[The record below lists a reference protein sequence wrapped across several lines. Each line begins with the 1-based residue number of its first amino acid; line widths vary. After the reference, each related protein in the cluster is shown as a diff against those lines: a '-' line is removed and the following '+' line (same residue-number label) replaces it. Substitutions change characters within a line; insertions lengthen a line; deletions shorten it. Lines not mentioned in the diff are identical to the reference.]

1 MAHLD
6 RIAALLAK
14 AERTDNPHE
23 AEAFLAK
30 AQQLATTHS
39 IDLALARSRTAKAE
53 AREQP
58 ESRTITIGE
67 PGKRANKHLIA
78 LFSAVARSNDVVLDV
93 AANSTYVIAYGMPSD
108 IEVVQAMWASLA
120 TQMTAAAGAYLST
133 GRWRGETYWRRS
145 RDRWSGGWE
154 QAPHSAQSAR
164 AAFCTGFVPRI
175 AERLTAAREQAMR
188 ESDAARSPSATAS
201 DGPSETTPPGGVA
214 STSAELVLRRKH
226 EEVRAFHAHRSQ
238 ARGTWRGYSGSAHV
252 GGGSATTAGRA
263 AASRARL
270 GSATGIGGEGRAL
283 PGGRAER

>member
-58 ESRTITIGE
+58 ESRTITVGE
-67 PGKRANKHLIA
+67 PGKRANKHLIS
-78 LFSAVARSNDVVLDV
+78 LFSAVARSNEVVLDV

-120 TQMTAAAGAYLST
+120 TQMTASAGAYLST
-133 GRWRGETYWRRS
+133 GRWRGESYWRRS
-145 RDRWSGGWE
+145 RDRWGGGWE

-164 AAFCTGFVPRI
+164 AAFYTAFVPRI
-175 AERLTAAREQAMR
+175 AERLAAAREQAMR
-188 ESDAARSPSATAS
+188 DSDAARSPAAAGSDGVSETAS
-201 DGPSETTPPGGVA
+201 AGEQA

-270 GSATGIGGEGRAL
+270 GSATGIGGEGKAL

>member
-6 RIAALLAK
+6 RIAALLTK

-39 IDLALARSRTAKAE
+39 IDLALARSRTARAE

-58 ESRTITIGE
+58 ESRTITVGE

-133 GRWRGETYWRRS
+133 GRWRGETYWRKS

-164 AAFCTGFVPRI
+164 AAFYTAFVPRI

-188 ESDAARSPSATAS
+188 DSDAARSPAAVS
-201 DGPSETTPPGGVA
+201 DGASETGPAGEPA

-252 GGGSATTAGRA
+252 GGGSATSAGRA

-270 GSATGIGGEGRAL
+270 GSATGIGGEGKAL
-283 PGGRAER
+283 PGGRSER